1 MIIMLGLMMLM
12 TVINDQDDGD
22 DDDAAMTMIIG
33 GSIGF
38 LSSHGGSR
46 RTFQS
51 NFPHTR
57 FFSNMMTMMRK
68 IRRMIMKIMLIIY
81 I

>member
-1 MIIMLGLMMLM
+1 MLM
-12 TVINDQDDGD
+12 TVIYDRDDGGD
-22 DDDAAMTMIIG
+22 DDATMTTMIIG

-57 FFSNMMTMMRK
+57 FFSNMMTVMRK

>member
-1 MIIMLGLMMLM
+1 MLGVMMLM
-12 TVINDQDDGD
+12 RVMINDRDDGD
-22 DDDAAMTMIIG
+22 DDDVTMTMIIG

-57 FFSNMMTMMRK
+57 FFSNMMTVMRK
-68 IRRMIMKIMLIIY
+68 IRRMIMKIELIIFV
-81 I
+81 

>member
-1 MIIMLGLMMLM
+1 MLM
-12 TVINDQDDGD
+12 RVMINDRDDGD
-22 DDDAAMTMIIG
+22 DDDVTMTMIIG

-57 FFSNMMTMMRK
+57 FFQT
-68 IRRMIMKIMLIIY
+68 
-81 I
+81 

>member
-1 MIIMLGLMMLM
+1 MLM
-12 TVINDQDDGD
+12 TVINDRDDGD
-22 DDDAAMTMIIG
+22 DDDATMTMIIG

-57 FFSNMMTMMRK
+57 FFSNMMTVMRK
-68 IRRMIMKIMLIIY
+68 KRRMNMKFKLIIY

>member
-1 MIIMLGLMMLM
+1 MLGVMMLM
-12 TVINDQDDGD
+12 RVMINDRDDGD
-22 DDDAAMTMIIG
+22 DDDVTMTMIIG

-57 FFSNMMTMMRK
+57 FFSNMMMVMRK
-68 IRRMIMKIMLIIY
+68 IRRMIMKIELIIFV
-81 I
+81 

>member
-1 MIIMLGLMMLM
+1 MLGVMMLM
-12 TVINDQDDGD
+12 RVMINDRDDGD
-22 DDDAAMTMIIG
+22 DDDVTMTMIIG

-57 FFSNMMTMMRK
+57 FFSNMMTVMRK

>member
-1 MIIMLGLMMLM
+1 MLGVMMLM
-12 TVINDQDDGD
+12 RGMINDRDDGD
-22 DDDAAMTMIIG
+22 DDDVTMTMIIG

-57 FFSNMMTMMRK
+57 FFSNMMTVMRK

>member
-1 MIIMLGLMMLM
+1 MLM
-12 TVINDQDDGD
+12 TVIYDRDDGD
-22 DDDAAMTMIIG
+22 DDDATMTMIIG

-57 FFSNMMTMMRK
+57 FLSNMMMVMRK
-68 IRRMIMKIMLIIY
+68 IRRMIMKIELIIFV
-81 I
+81 

>member
-1 MIIMLGLMMLM
+1 MLGVMMLM
-12 TVINDQDDGD
+12 RVMINDRDDGD
-22 DDDAAMTMIIG
+22 DDDATMTMIIG

-57 FFSNMMTMMRK
+57 FFSNMMTVMRK